1 MRFPEPHPFA
11 RFVNILGRGKNK
23 TRSLTRDEARE
34 AMDMI
39 LAGAVLPEQL
49 GAFLMLM
56 RVKEETGEEIA
67 GFVEALR
74 AAFARPAAAPAV
86 DLDWPSYAGKSR
98 QLPWHLLAALALARS
113 GKRVLMHGL
122 DGHTA
127 GRVYSGETLARLG
140 VPLAR
145 DAEDA
150 ARHLQATNFAY
161 LSLEKINP
169 VVAGLF
175 ALRPILGLR
184 SPVHTLVR
192 AMNPFDAG
200 ASIQGVFHPGYMDIH
215 RDAALILRHARTAV
229 FRGDGGEGERRPNK
243 PAQVVTVSDGRA
255 EERRWPATTE
265 DPSQAPDEGMDVARL
280 VAVWTGASP
289 DAYGEAAVTGTLAL
303 ALHTL
308 GETDDPQRA
317 QALAEAMWRSRDR
330 ALDAAAG

>member
-11 RFVNILGRGKNK
+11 RFVNILGRGKSK

-39 LAGAVLPEQL
+39 LAGSVLPEQL
-49 GAFLMLM
+49 GAFLMLL

-74 AAFARPAAAPAV
+74 AAFAKPASAPPV

-98 QLPWHLLAALALARS
+98 QLPWYLLAALALARS
-113 GKRVLMHGL
+113 GRRVLMHGL

-140 VPLAR
+140 VPVAR
-145 DAEDA
+145 DAEEA
-150 ARHLQATNFAY
+150 ARHLQLANFAY
-161 LSLEKINP
+161 LSLEKVSPQMAELI
-169 VVAGLF
+169 

-192 AMNPFDAG
+192 AMNPFDAK

-215 RDAALILRHARTAV
+215 RDAALILRHARTIV

-243 PAQVVTVSDGRA
+243 PAQIVTIADGRA
-255 EERRWPATTE
+255 SDVRWPATTE
-265 DPSQAPDEGMDVARL
+265 DASQAPDENMDIAQL
-280 VAVWTGASP
+280 SAVWTGASP
-289 DAYGEAAVTGTLAL
+289 DAYGEAAVIGTLAL
-303 ALHTL
+303 ALHAL
-308 GETDDPQRA
+308 GETDDPERA
-317 QALAEAMWRSRDR
+317 QALAENLWRERDR
-330 ALDAAAG
+330 TLNAAAG